1 MKIAKL
7 TDKIQALERR
17 RDHLAQRVRE
27 SPRPLYY
34 DRAELE
40 MLYAALELFRAAKA
54 NRDGAGDPKLV
65 SLMAD
70 GAIDHPV
77 EVVKLIV
84 ATYDGPQTSEG
95 NRAHTRAI
103 EQGRRLITS
112 YDGPG

>member
-1 MKIAKL
+1 MKITKL
-7 TDKIQALERR
+7 TDKIQAIERR
-17 RDHLAQRVRE
+17 RDHLAQRIHD
-27 SPRPLYY
+27 SARPLYY

-40 MLYAALELFRAAKA
+40 ALHVALELLKLAKVE
-54 NRDGAGDPKLV
+54 RDGGVDARLV

-70 GAIDHPV
+70 GSIDHPV

-84 ATYDGPQTSEG
+84 AAYDGPQTPEG

-103 EQGRRLITS
+103 EQGRRLITR